1 MNYIAIDT
9 ASQSLKALVSYNGKL
24 EYYECADF
32 RAASER
38 LMPELD
44 KLLAAVGAKPSDMD
58 FYACVTG
65 PGSFTGI
72 RIGMATVKAFAYACG
87 KPVLPV
93 TALELLAYNNRE
105 AETAVAVCDAS
116 NGLRYVAVYDNA
128 MRELMSPR
136 CLDAAQLKE
145 FLSTID
151 EPYAVYADGRVAG
164 EIERATCPSDF
175 RDAFVRAVE
184 ENNDRLVDGY
194 ELEPLYIRKPQA
206 ECDLEKKN
214 GQTGD

>member
-9 ASQSLKALVSYNGKL
+9 ASPVLKVLASYKGKALFYQC
-24 EYYECADF
+24 EDF
-32 RAASER
+32 KAASVR

-44 KLLAAVGAKPSDMD
+44 KLLGELGARPSDMD

-72 RIGMATVKAFAYACG
+72 RIGMATVKAFAYACS

-116 NGLRYVAVYDNA
+116 NGLRYAAVYDDA
-128 MRELMSPR
+128 MREIMSPR
-136 CLDAAQLKE
+136 CLDAAELKI

-151 EPYAVYADGRVAG
+151 EPYAVYADKRIADEVD
-164 EIERATCPSDF
+164 RAICPSDH

-184 ENNDRLVDGY
+184 TNTARLMRG
-194 ELEPLYIRKPQA
+194 ELLEPLYIRKPQA
-206 ECDLEKKN
+206 ERDLEN
-214 GQTGD
+214 GQKG

>member
-9 ASQSLKALVSYNGKL
+9 ASPVLKVLARYNGRTV
-24 EYYECADF
+24 YYQCDDF
-32 RAASER
+32 KAASVR

-44 KLLAAVGAKPSDMD
+44 KLLSELGVTPSDMD

-72 RIGMATVKAFAYACG
+72 RICMATVKAFAYACG

-116 NGLRYVAVYDNA
+116 NGLRYVAVYDGV
-128 MRELMSPR
+128 MHELMSPR
-136 CLDAAQLKE
+136 CLDADELRA
-145 FLSTID
+145 FIATID
-151 EPYAVYADGRVAG
+151 EPYAVFADKKIAD
-164 EIERATCPSDF
+164 EIGKAIYPEFF
-175 RDAFVRAVE
+175 RDAFISAVE
-184 ENNDRLVDGY
+184 SNLDRRIEGNK
-194 ELEPLYIRKPQA
+194 LEPLYIRKPQA
-206 ECDLEKKN
+206 ESDLEMKN
-214 GQTGD
+214 GAKS